1 MELVLQ
7 RVSVALGFLTL
18 AAALS
23 TFATCRS
30 CISFLKWFRVPD
42 PLSNPRYRSFYR
54 YHKYL
59 WWAFLVLLPVH
70 LGVAFGHT
78 GIPQAGDPDSPIHW
92 AILSFGMVA
101 TITTAVNLS
110 SCRISTGFFIR
121 NLKKNGMSQSWY
133 TQFGRYHSY
142 FWGLFLAVLIVHL
155 FFAHRHVGFWPMPIP
170 MPMPMG

>member
-1 MELVLQ
+1 MELILE

-54 YHKYL
+54 YHKYF
-59 WWAFLVLLPVH
+59 WWSFLVLLPVH

-78 GIPQAGDPDSPIHW
+78 GIPKAGDPDSPIHW
-92 AILSFGMVA
+92 TILTLGMLA
-101 TITTAVNLS
+101 TVTTGVNLS
-110 SCRISTGFFIR
+110 SCRISTGFFVR
-121 NLKKNGMSQSWY
+121 NLKKNGVSQSGY
-133 TQFGRYHSY
+133 LHFNKYHSY

-170 MPMPMG
+170 TPMPMG